1 MKQPM
6 RILGLIAAAL
16 AAAGCD
22 RGAGDRAAGEA
33 IGNAANEAAPAA
45 PAATAADVVG
55 QADGLRVG
63 GRELRFGAAQ
73 EEVLARLAF
82 RGRPPVETNAECGAG
97 PTQIARYPDGLGL
110 LFQEGRFA
118 GWEAGAPT
126 RSVRT
131 AEGIAPGS
139 TRAELAR
146 AYPGVGI
153 EESTLGTEFAAG
165 EIGGL
170 LDGAGETARVAAIWA
185 GLTCHFR

>member
-22 RGAGDRAAGEA
+22 RGAGDRAAGNAAGEA
-33 IGNAANEAAPAA
+33 IGNAANEAAPA
-45 PAATAADVVG
+45 AADVVG

-170 LDGAGETARVAAIWA
+170 LDGAGETARVAAIRA